1 MLEIK
6 NQDLKRD
13 FYNNIKMKDSNIN
26 KFVSELP
33 QKINEAKIKYNE
45 ALTHINENPKYKDE

>member
-33 QKINEAKIKYNE
+33 QKINDAKLHFNE

>member
-33 QKINEAKIKYNE
+33 QKINDAKLHFNE
-45 ALTHINENPKYKDE
+45 ALAHINEYPKYKDE